1 MGSHASYRPP
11 VTDDRRI
18 QAPQTLACH
27 AASVSTTSDLA
38 LISSLGAQLE
48 DIGNRITE
56 MADRFGATPD
66 SALAAELYGAE
77 RGVVGARR
85 SLERARAYLNE

>member
-1 MGSHASYRPP
+1 M
-11 VTDDRRI
+11 
-18 QAPQTLACH
+18 
-27 AASVSTTSDLA
+27 STTSDLA

-66 SALAAELYGAE
+66 SSLAAELYGAE

-85 SLERARAYLNE
+85 SLERARAYLAE

>member
-1 MGSHASYRPP
+1 M
-11 VTDDRRI
+11 
-18 QAPQTLACH
+18 
-27 AASVSTTSDLA
+27 STTSDLA

-56 MADRFGATPD
+56 MAERYGATPD

-85 SLERARAYLNE
+85 SLERARSYLAE